1 MALEKY
7 KDIVWPYRDGVR
19 EVKAHLDL
27 NLLRDVKVNKMG
39 FYSYGSSKRKTRG
52 HESQLLKGEEDQLEY
67 DREKAEI
74 NNVFFTSAFHQ

>member
-7 KDIVWPYRDGVR
+7 KDIVWPYRDGIR
-19 EVKAHLDL
+19 EAKVHLDL

-39 FYSYGSSKRKTRG
+39 FYSYGSSKRKNRG
-52 HESQLLKGEEDQLEY
+52 DESQLLKGEGDQLEY